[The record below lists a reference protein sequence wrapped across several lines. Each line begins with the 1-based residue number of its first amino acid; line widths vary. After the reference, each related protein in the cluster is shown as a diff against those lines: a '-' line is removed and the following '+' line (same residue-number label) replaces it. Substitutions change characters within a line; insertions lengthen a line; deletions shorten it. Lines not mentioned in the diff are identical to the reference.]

1 MNLNN
6 NKNKKVRTVGG
17 SWHAS
22 EGRQGGLKQSQRRES
37 RPTFS
42 FPSDPTQ
49 RVLCCTTNVILR
61 RQSCYVLR
69 KKNKSHLC
77 LLNVRTGGVEKPL
90 LVAPVLA
97 SAGLA
102 CLPLPSPHQ
111 PPSSSSSSSSSIY
124 SSSSSSSPLLAA
136 STLSTTAVHWLRIGP
151 HLRQHWSQWKI
162 RLWEEQKNKVLGR
175 AKEKRNNT
183 RIEGP
188 LKPS

>member
-1 MNLNN
+1 MAAD
-6 NKNKKVRTVGG
+6 TQ
-17 SWHAS
+17 A
-22 EGRQGGLKQSQRRES
+22 RQGGLKQSQRRES

-42 FPSDPTQ
+42 FPWDPTQ
-49 RVLCCTTNVILR
+49 RLLLHNNCHIEEAELLCLEK
-61 RQSCYVLR
+61 Q
-69 KKNKSHLC
+69 NKSHLC

-111 PPSSSSSSSSSIY
+111 PPSSSSPSSSSW
-124 SSSSSSSPLLAA
+124 PLLAA
-136 STLSTTAVHWLRIGP
+136 STLSTTAVHWLRFGP